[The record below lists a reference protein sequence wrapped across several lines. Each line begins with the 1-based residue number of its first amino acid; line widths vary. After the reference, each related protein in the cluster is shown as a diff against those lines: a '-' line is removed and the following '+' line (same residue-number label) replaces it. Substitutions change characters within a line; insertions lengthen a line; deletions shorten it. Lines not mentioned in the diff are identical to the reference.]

1 MIFDASNIY
10 LSFLQKTLLTN
21 DILITVINLIEILPI
36 TLHIINSS
44 FYLSSYQSP
53 NEYTKYFKYCSYYD
67 LIQEQFEKGYPLYF
81 FIMMMSILL
90 IFCFYKYIVLRYRII
105 TNVKVNGIFIN
116 FFEVIVFK
124 LLSIII
130 FDVTVHFLLLM
141 SLSYLIVCTLF
152 LSISVF
158 GFIVHFDLNF
168 IYLNLARTKNYV
180 FENKIFIINNKYF
193 IIIKIIIC
201 FIKHFTHSEHFNS
214 NIELFLNFFL
224 FLISLIMFIHQCYL
238 FLWDKFVVLSN

>member
-1 MIFDASNIY
+1 MIFDASKIY

-21 DILITVINLIEILPI
+21 DILITVINLIEILPN

-141 SLSYLIVCTLF
+141 SLSYLIVCTIF

-214 NIELFLNFFL
+214 NIELFSISSFFL
-224 FLISLIMFIHQCYL
+224 YH
-238 FLWDKFVVLSN
+238 